1 MWKVLCQTKLARQRK
16 TDMAWYHL
24 FVESKKYFFKSQTYR
39 NRECKRGFESR
50 NGGGNRESLLKR

>member
-24 FVESKKYFFKSQTYR
+24 FVESKKTFLKVKLIET
-39 NRECKRGFESR
+39 ESANVVSR
-50 NGGGNRESLLKR
+50 VGMAGGIGRVC